1 MSTWTREDIE
11 KSEHELLSPYA
22 SCADQT
28 RGRGRPEEPDRYR
41 TCYQRDRDRI
51 FHCKSFRR
59 LANKTQVFLAPE
71 GDHFRTRLT
80 HTLEVAQIARDIAR
94 PLGLNEDLTEAIA
107 LGHDLGHT
115 PFGHAGER
123 ALRRAIARHLRVE
136 FDDEPPR
143 ELFMHN
149 VQSVRVL
156 ELLER
161 EGRGL
166 NLTREVLDGIRCHAN
181 GLVASTL
188 EGRVVARA
196 DRIAYVNHDID
207 DAERA
212 GVLREDMLPAGPR
225 EVLGKT
231 SSERI
236 ETLVE
241 DIISESSDL
250 DDVVASDAVWG
261 ALLEMR
267 GYLFRNLYQTGDAKS
282 EEPKA
287 GRMVE
292 ALFDHFINH
301 LDEVP
306 DEYLRATGE
315 DHVRVADYV
324 SSMTDRY
331 AIRVYENL
339 FVPRAWAF
347 VGPKPSPGL

>member
-1 MSTWTREDIE
+1 MSMLTREDIE
-11 KSEHELLSPYA
+11 KGEHELLSPYA
-22 SCADQT
+22 CCADESQ
-28 RGRGRPEEPDRYR
+28 GRARAEEPDRFR
-41 TCYQRDRDRI
+41 TCFQRDRDRI

-123 ALRRAIARHLRVE
+123 ALRLAIARHLGIE
-136 FDDEPPR
+136 FDEKPPR

-188 EGRVVARA
+188 EGRIVARA

-212 GVLREDMLPAGPR
+212 GVLTEDMLPAGPR

-241 DIISESSDL
+241 DIISESAEKG
-250 DDVVASDAVWG
+250 DVCASEAVWG
-261 ALLEMR
+261 SLLEMR

-292 ALFDHFINH
+292 ALFDYFIGH

-306 DEYLRATGE
+306 AEYLRATGE

-331 AIRVYENL
+331 AIRVYQDL

-347 VGPKPSPGL
+347 VGPKPSPRM